1 MATVADD
8 PASGLVCVKVNFA
21 APFASVRT
29 VVAPVAPETGVTEP
43 ALLPAHVVVKVI
55 GAEATTVV
63 ASVRAVIVMLTEVVD
78 VGT

>member
-1 MATVADD
+1 M
-8 PASGLVCVKVNFA
+8 NFA
-21 APFASVRT
+21 APFASVIT

-63 ASVRAVIVMLTEVVD
+63 ASVRAVIVMLAEVVD